1 VTCVEDILE
10 VLGSPVGADRN
21 VARGMPNLGHQET
34 TVLDALGGDPRHV
47 DELARLLGQ
56 SAGEVSAT
64 LALLELNGMAR
75 QVGGMLYT
83 RA

>member
-1 VTCVEDILE
+1 M
-10 VLGSPVGADRN
+10 LGAPGDTDRV
-21 VARGMPNLGHQET
+21 VARGVPSLGDQET

-47 DELARLLGQ
+47 DELARLLGR

-64 LALLELNGMAR
+64 LAVLELNGMAR